1 MSKTQLLQIESWPIE
16 RLIPYARNARTHS
29 DAQVGQIAASI
40 AEFGFVNPVLADPD
54 GGIIAGHGRVLA
66 ARLLKHDHVPVIVL
80 GHLSENQKR
89 AFMLADNKLALNAG
103 WDTEMLRLEL
113 EALAAEGFNL
123 DLTGFEE
130 RELDELIQSQRLE
143 LQDEAP
149 AVNDSPV
156 SQPGDLWK
164 LGDHRLLCG
173 DATSSQ
179 DMARVLEAK
188 PCDMVFTDL
197 PYNVDYTGKDSRK
210 MKLANDDL
218 GASFGKF
225 LLAACQSML
234 KVCQG
239 PLYVC
244 MSSSELHHLHAA
256 FTQAGGHW
264 STYIIWAKNTFTLG
278 RSDYQ
283 RQYEPILYGWPE
295 GTKHYWCGQRN
306 QGDVWFIDKPHR
318 NDLHPTMKPVELV
331 GKAIENS
338 SRKNNVIL
346 DPFAGSGSTLIACEN
361 LARQARLVEIDPLY
375 VDVIIRRWQNYTGR
389 VAELEPEGRSF
400 EQIAVERDQKPSTEE
415 GKVAA

>member
-1 MSKTQLLQIESWPIE
+1 MQLLQIESWPIE

-40 AEFGFVNPVLADPD
+40 SEFGFVNPVLADPD

-103 WDTEMLRLEL
+103 WDTEMLRLEV

-173 DATSSQ
+173 DATSSE
-179 DMARVLEAK
+179 DMACVLDGS

-218 GASFGKF
+218 GAGFGKF

-239 PLYVC
+239 PLYIC

-256 FTQAGGHW
+256 FTEAGGHW
-264 STYIIWAKNTFTLG
+264 STYVIWAKNTFTLG

-283 RQYEPILYGWPE
+283 RMYEPILYGWPE

-331 GKAIENS
+331 EKAIENS

-389 VAELEPEGRSF
+389 VAELEPDGRSF

-415 GKVAA
+415 GRVAA